1 MVSPHASPCVFIG
14 AGCAEMNSRRS
25 MAGQRLILRFPA
37 SVGAARVLRPNVLYW
52 TGSTPLV
59 ALLKLYRK
67 LRGVSRPLHY
77 VGSPSLSRRLMLTP
91 VAMRN
96 FVRPSMQAIAHERTL
111 IPVNGPN
118 DESTGIDTQSPE
130 RFGIRRKYSRREGP
144 SPTGASPES
153 LLSGRKNLPMIT
165 KDHHLIRTIF
175 EVLWPVGTWLFKSSL
190 SGSLIASISG

>member
-77 VGSPSLSRRLMLTP
+77 VGSFESVQASDADSRCY
-91 VAMRN
+91 AK
-96 FVRPSMQAIAHERTL
+96 F
-111 IPVNGPN
+111 
-118 DESTGIDTQSPE
+118 
-130 RFGIRRKYSRREGP
+130 RE
-144 SPTGASPES
+144 T
-153 LLSGRKNLPMIT
+153 
-165 KDHHLIRTIF
+165 
-175 EVLWPVGTWLFKSSL
+175 
-190 SGSLIASISG
+190 